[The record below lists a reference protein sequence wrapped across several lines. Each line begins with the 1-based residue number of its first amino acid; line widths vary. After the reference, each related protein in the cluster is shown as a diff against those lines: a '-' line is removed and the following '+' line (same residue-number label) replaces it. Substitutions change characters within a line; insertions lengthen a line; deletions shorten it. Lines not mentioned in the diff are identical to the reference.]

1 MTGPRADS
9 PGPEL
14 EELLGRASKIS
25 QQAEAFHIQHTDE
38 PVHFEANRVK
48 QVETRESSGAALR
61 IIKDGRIGFSSTS
74 DFKNIQSLIDRTLE
88 TASFGPQAFFSFP
101 SLQGFNPVQVYDP
114 ETISVPVEEM
124 VDLGQSAIDRL
135 VGSWPELLCDATVTK
150 GTTTL
155 TLINSRGGNAT
166 YSKSAFS
173 VYIHGTVVKD
183 TDMLFVSDGMSSC
196 RPILDTSEIVESI
209 QEQLEYSREVVPAP
223 TGDVPVIF
231 TPKGIAGALLG
242 PLLSGFNGRSVLQGT
257 SPLVGKL
264 GQQML
269 DERLNVWDDPTF
281 PYSPGSRMCDEEAV
295 PAKKLPMVDGGAIAN
310 FFYDLQTSAQ
320 AGVDSTAA
328 GRRGVNSPPS
338 PGTSVIILGD
348 GDAAFQN
355 MIKDISS
362 GLVVE
367 RLLGAGQS
375 NILAGDFNANVL
387 LGYRIEGGSVI
398 GRVKNT
404 VISGNVYTS
413 LKSVRAIENKGHWV
427 GGSIRTPS
435 LCLDNVS
442 VSAKDP
448 S

>member
-223 TGDVPVIF
+223 HRRCPGDFHTQGDCGGP
-231 TPKGIAGALLG
+231 AGALAVGFQRAVGAPGNVTLG
-242 PLLSGFNGRSVLQGT
+242 WEAGAANAGRTIERLGRSHIPLFPGQPHVRRGGRSRQKAAHGGWRRHRQLFLR
-257 SPLVGKL
+257 SPDGGPGRS
-264 GQQML
+264 GQH
-269 DERLNVWDDPTF
+269 RRRP
-281 PYSPGSRMCDEEAV
+281 PGSQ
-295 PAKKLPMVDGGAIAN
+295 L
-310 FFYDLQTSAQ
+310 
-320 AGVDSTAA
+320 
-328 GRRGVNSPPS
+328 
-338 PGTSVIILGD
+338 
-348 GDAAFQN
+348 
-355 MIKDISS
+355 SS
-362 GLVVE
+362 LSWGP
-367 RLLGAGQS
+367 
-375 NILAGDFNANVL
+375 VL
-387 LGYRIEGGSVI
+387 
-398 GRVKNT
+398 
-404 VISGNVYTS
+404 
-413 LKSVRAIENKGHWV
+413 
-427 GGSIRTPS
+427 
-435 LCLDNVS
+435 
-442 VSAKDP
+442 
-448 S
+448 